1 MERKQA
7 ENRTGMIVAVS
18 TRKPQVTMEQMQPL
32 MREQARVAW
41 ERYKTGVIVEN
52 FTRADGLGTVTI
64 FECVDVAEAQH
75 LADAFPFVKAG
86 LIEFEYF
93 PVGAFTPWEALFAH
107 DHSSTSDQI
116 SE

>member
-32 MREQARVAW
+32 MREEARVAW
-41 ERYKTGVIVEN
+41 DLYKTGVIREN
-52 FTRADGLGTVTI
+52 YSRADGLGTVTI

-107 DHSSTSDQI
+107 EHASTTDQI